1 MNRKYILLLLVIPTL
16 LATSCEFFIE
26 ETASTPEA
34 RMEAFIDDANAGRW
48 NSMWRHF
55 HPDSD
60 NYDSGD
66 FYTNDNAI
74 RNIFE
79 THVPLT
85 GLYVSTQTATCRSEI
100 TRVEF
105 QFTLVEYEP
114 DNFKNRYIN
123 KSEQVFRSEH

>member
-26 ETASTPEA
+26 ETASTPDA

-55 HPDSD
+55 HPESD

-85 GLYVSTQTATCRSEI
+85 GLYVSTQTATC
-100 TRVEF
+100 
-105 QFTLVEYEP
+105 
-114 DNFKNRYIN
+114 
-123 KSEQVFRSEH
+123 

>member
-1 MNRKYILLLLVIPTL
+1 MNRKYILLLLVIPAL

-34 RMEAFIDDANAGRW
+34 RMEAFVADVNAERW
-48 NSMWRHF
+48 DSMWRHF
-55 HPDSD
+55 HPDSEY
-60 NYDSGD
+60 YDATT
-66 FYTNDNAI
+66 FYTNNNAI
-74 RNIFE
+74 RDIFE
-79 THVPLT
+79 EHLLLT

-114 DNFKNRYIN
+114 DNFKIRYIN

>member
-1 MNRKYILLLLVIPTL
+1 MNRTYILLLMLIPAL

-34 RMEAFIDDANAGRW
+34 RMEAFVSDVNAERW
-48 NSMWRHF
+48 GSMWRHF
-55 HPDSD
+55 HPDSEY
-60 NYDSGD
+60 YDATT
-66 FYTNDNAI
+66 FYTNNNAI
-74 RNIFE
+74 RDIFE
-79 THVPLT
+79 EHLLLT

-100 TRVEF
+100 TMVEF

-114 DNFKNRYIN
+114 DNFKIRYIN